1 MGRGWAGAC
10 TLTAVTVGGLR
21 AMMEGGL
28 MVVWADCFHI
38 DGRQRPF
45 PAGHNHLLFIEGF
58 AGSIL
63 RYARRRGSGYVLCGL
78 SRLGGVK
85 RAGDI
90 AGPKLS
96 HGSAPN
102 IAYYLRIG
110 PKYRECM
117 FIIIG
122 FVEQWRNKLCKK
134 CRNIPHKKLA
144 CSLTNNIEKNK
155 NGLMNN
161 LAYQLFFIRTKTVA
175 TH

>member
-1 MGRGWAGAC
+1 
-10 TLTAVTVGGLR
+10 
-21 AMMEGGL
+21 MMEGGL

-63 RYARRRGSGYVLCGL
+63 RYARRRGSSYVLCGL
-78 SRLGGVK
+78 SRLGDVK

-102 IAYYLRIG
+102 IVYYLRIG
-110 PKYRECM
+110 PEISPPFLKRM
-117 FIIIG
+117 IIIIR
-122 FVEQWRNKLCKK
+122 FMEQWGNQPPKPYKYYHNILNKD
-134 CRNIPHKKLA
+134 
-144 CSLTNNIEKNK
+144 LTCI
-155 NGLMNN
+155 
-161 LAYQLFFIRTKTVA
+161 FFPTT
-175 TH
+175 